1 MKKLSALYVFCAGIM
16 LYFVFTYAALNL
28 YQDDPASMNWMDREA
43 FNARFIQRLDPD
55 ATIKQDIL
63 LARLGSPDITE
74 AFRLDGQVYQLLYYR
89 THRKA
94 ADGITTADECTALLF
109 VDRLLIAIGEAAVE
123 QYLAAKIHV
132 DHRR

>member
-1 MKKLSALYVFCAGIM
+1 MKKLSVIYVFCLGIA
-16 LYFVFTYAALNL
+16 LYFLFTYAALNF

-55 ATIKQDIL
+55 AHIKQDML
-63 LARLGSPDITE
+63 LSRLGSPDITE
-74 AFRLDGQVYQLLYYR
+74 AFRLEQQVYQLLYYR

-109 VDRLLIAIGEAAVE
+109 VDRRLIAIGDQAVA
-123 QYLAAKIHV
+123 QYLAAKPHV